1 MNDSLNESMS
11 VKRVSKKIKKVKV
24 KYINFSIFLLI
35 VNFFSFFIQKFPE
48 LNDEEKRE
56 KKILTKN
63 IFLLFED
70 FIIKAIIITSLIKFK
85 INSIILFSI
94 LYFIIATVMIF
105 YLIIIEVPNKIIENQ
120 KLTKLSLAFFI
131 INIALFILE
140 GFLLAKIYQLM
151 AKEQKAKSNEKYG
164 FNSDDEML
172 GTKNFLVDNS
182 F

>member
-1 MNDSLNESMS
+1 MNDSLNQSMS
-11 VKRVSKKIKKVKV
+11 VQRVSKKIKKVKV

-48 LNDEEKRE
+48 LNNREKRE

-70 FIIKAIIITSLIKFK
+70 FILKVIIIISLINFK
-85 INSIILFSI
+85 INSIFLFSI
-94 LYFIIATVMIF
+94 LYFIIAIIMIF
-105 YLIIIEVPNKIIENQ
+105 YLIINQISNKINEEQ
-120 KLTKLSLAFFI
+120 KLVKISFAFFI
-131 INIALFILE
+131 INIALFCLE
-140 GFLLAKIYQLM
+140 GFLFTRIYQLM

-172 GTKNFLVDNS
+172 RTKNILVDNS

>member
-1 MNDSLNESMS
+1 M
-11 VKRVSKKIKKVKV
+11 RVCLLKEYQKKIKKVKV

-164 FNSDDEML
+164 FNSGDEML
-172 GTKNFLVDNS
+172 RTKNILIDNS